1 MDIFGHIVEVD
12 VECRKN
18 LHNLHNDSSF
28 LPEITKI
35 KKVRKLVANLNDKAE
50 YVINII
56 NLKQTLNYALVQKH
70 VDTVIK
76 FNERDWLKEYIDTN
90 RELRKKR
97 KKEL

>member
-12 VECRKN
+12 VEGPKN